1 MLSNKYDFANNKY
14 CKNTNIVYNVFMNF
28 FRNLKDIYKKV
39 SEVESSIYTG
49 KQDYL
54 EIYER
59 NLQLEKEIEERTK
72 ELNIANKRMLTLQHI
87 WDMMNASRPLQSV
100 LGTIVNS
107 IQGELGYLHCNI
119 IKKCTDSEEP
129 YMLVLAQSDDVSI
142 KRVEKL
148 IKVPFQAR
156 KLIYNKNSVYAQS
169 ENSKEIIQTPDIGGT
184 LKSVAPD
191 VSDKIIEEIVEGS
204 PSKSIINVPLFT
216 RNKHYGWFN
225 VFSSR
230 KDLTTGE
237 TDFLTIFAQQIEMAI
252 TIADLFEEVKAQ
264 AVTDGLTGLYNR
276 RYFEEYLKKEVTR
289 ANRQQ
294 QAFSIIGLDLDH
306 LKQINDKYG
315 HAFGDLAIKTVADVL
330 KKNARSIDT
339 AARMGGEEFNVILPG
354 VDSKGAMIAAERIR
368 KTLEAVKLDTID
380 HVTASIGVATY
391 LEHSDNIEDIME
403 LTDQAMYQSK
413 REGRNRVTLAKP
425 ITETSWQEIAI
436 NTFTDILSKHNI
448 PISKEISSE
457 LQNKLKNCEAP
468 KEALYTVADMLTQ
481 VYNPLH
487 HSGVIKSKVQLA
499 VSLAKRFDLPKEEID
514 NLRIAML
521 LYDIGNIMLPQELLQ
536 KTTPLTDEERN
547 HIKEH
552 PIIAAREILKPISAI
567 QDVIPII
574 EHHHENWDGTGY
586 PSQIAREEIPM
597 TSQIVL
603 IVDAYFALTEPR
615 TYRPELTPEQAID
628 VIQQDTGKKWN
639 SALVQEFISLI
650 DIDA

>member
-1 MLSNKYDFANNKY
+1 MS
-14 CKNTNIVYNVFMNF
+14 F
-28 FRNLKDIYKKV
+28 FDNLKDIYRKV
-39 SEVESSIYTG
+39 SEVESAVYNG

-59 NLQLEKEIEERTK
+59 NLQLEKEIEEHTR

-100 LGTIVNS
+100 LETIVNS

-119 IKKCTDSEEP
+119 IKKCEDENGIYLT
-129 YMLVLAQSDDVSI
+129 VLAQSNDISI
-142 KRVEKL
+142 KRVDKL
-148 IKVPFQAR
+148 IKGPIQAR
-156 KLIYNKNSVYAQS
+156 RLVYDDNSIYAKAAH
-169 ENSKEIIQTPDIGGT
+169 EKKIMLTPDIGGT

-191 VSDKIIEEIVEGS
+191 IQDEIIEEVVEGS
-204 PSKSIINVPLFT
+204 PSKAIITVPLYT
-216 RNKHYGWFN
+216 RNLHYGWFN

-230 KDLTTGE
+230 KELTSGE

-252 TIADLFEEVKAQ
+252 TIAGLFEEVKAQ

-289 ANRQQ
+289 ALRQK

-315 HAFGDLAIKTVADVL
+315 HAYGDLAIKTVADVL

-354 VDSKGAMIAAERIR
+354 VDSNGAMAAAERIR
-368 KTLEAVKLDTID
+368 KALEDKKLDTIG
-380 HVTASIGVATY
+380 HITASIGVATF
-391 LEHSDNIEDIME
+391 LEHSDNIEDILE

-413 REGRNRVTLAKP
+413 RNGRNQVTLAKP
-425 ITETSWQEIAI
+425 ITETSWQEVAI
-436 NTFTDILSKHNI
+436 NTFMDILSKHNI
-448 PISKEISSE
+448 PLDEDISNKIKNK
-457 LQNKLKNCEAP
+457 LQNPKDEIP
-468 KEALYTVADMLTQ
+468 KEMLYSVADMLTQ

-487 HSGVIKSKVQLA
+487 HNGIMKSKVLLA
-499 VSLAKRFDLPKEEID
+499 VSLAKRFDLSKDDID
-514 NLRIAML
+514 KLRVAML
-521 LYDIGNIMLPQELLQ
+521 LYDIGNLMLPSELLQ
-536 KTTPLTDEERN
+536 KTSPLTEEERN

-552 PIIAAREILKPISAI
+552 PIIAAREILQPISYI
-567 QDVIPII
+567 QDIIPII

-586 PSQIAREEIPM
+586 PAKIAREEIPM
-597 TSQIVL
+597 TSQIIL

-615 TYRPELTPEQAID
+615 TYRAEVTPKQAIE
-628 VIQQDTGKKWN
+628 IIKQDAGKKWN

-650 DIDA
+650 DHDI